1 MDRNSPEH
9 YTASCE
15 ENLADTEAFIKA
27 IQYVLV
33 ASTVFPVID
42 WIERSSEAAP
52 DLGAGHGEVTCSNL

>member
-27 IQYVLV
+27 IQYVLGG
-33 ASTVFPVID
+33 STVFPVID
-42 WIERSSEAAP
+42 YKRSSEAAP
-52 DLGAGHGEVTCSNL
+52 DLDAGHEQVTCSSL